1 MALGGKEH
9 SLVASSGKKTR
20 ENWTQEGGGVPEG
33 KVILV
38 VFLGVLL
45 HEQFIYYI
53 FIMLNYNN

>member
-9 SLVASSGKKTR
+9 SLVTLSGKKTR

-38 VFLGVLL
+38 VVLGVLL
-45 HEQFIYYI
+45 HEHTCII
-53 FIMLNYNN
+53 SLLG